1 MKPGIHVLF
10 WIVVV
15 ILLTAVFTPYYS
27 SIQESFY
34 FVSMLLP
41 VVVSTCYFFNFYLVP
56 YYLFTKRYGL
66 FALYFIYML
75 VVSVYLEMIVIVLAF
90 VLLAEY
96 SYENMSPVSRDIFIL
111 AIALYFI
118 VFLFSF
124 ILLIR
129 QSFAKQ
135 SRLEQLEREKQKNGV
150 ESLNVKVNRR
160 NKQIILTNIL
170 YIESL
175 SDYVQIHLETGETVT
190 TREKISALVEKLPDH
205 FIRIHRSFLV
215 NKNMIDTYSKEE
227 VIVKGQEL
235 PISRSYKQNA
245 LEELKRVIV
254 PA

>member
-27 SIQESFY
+27 SFQESFY

-41 VVVSTCYFFNFYLVP
+41 VVVGTCYFFNLYLVP
-56 YYLFTKRYGL
+56 RYLFAKRYGL

-135 SRLEQLEREKQKNGV
+135 SQLELLEKEKQKNGV
-150 ESLNVKVNRR
+150 DSLTVKVNRQNR
-160 NKQIILTNIL
+160 KIILSDIL

-175 SDYVQIHLETGETVT
+175 SDYVKIHLETGEVVT
-190 TREKISALVEKLPDH
+190 TREKISTLAEKLPDQ
-205 FIRIHRSFLV
+205 FIRIHRSFVV
-215 NKNMIDTYSKEE
+215 NRNKIKTYTKEE
-227 VIVKGQEL
+227 VAIAGLDL
-235 PISRSYKQNA
+235 PISRSYKQQV
-245 LEELKRVIV
+245 LEIIGSG
-254 PA
+254 